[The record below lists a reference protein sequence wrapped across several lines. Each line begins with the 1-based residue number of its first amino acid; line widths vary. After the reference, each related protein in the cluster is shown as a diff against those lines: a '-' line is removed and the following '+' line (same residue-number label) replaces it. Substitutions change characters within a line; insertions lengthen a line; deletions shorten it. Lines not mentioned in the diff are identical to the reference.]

1 MTVSKKQEWDGELIP
16 ALTTLGE
23 ECSFFSTSRN
33 KAISEFKVKK
43 KKKNTQQNKTASNLK
58 LVHSSHWDNKD
69 IWNHGISVEN
79 NLWSKKGDFF
89 KKMYILC

>member
-43 KKKNTQQNKTASNLK
+43 KKKEHTTKQNCKQSKTCSQ
-58 LVHSSHWDNKD
+58 
-69 IWNHGISVEN
+69 
-79 NLWSKKGDFF
+79 
-89 KKMYILC
+89 